1 MITKGIAVRIKTS
14 NGGDTVAVLLE
25 NYRPTYD
32 AVIVWGNS
40 YAIIARERITSVEP
54 VGDDYVI

>member
-14 NGGDTVAVLLE
+14 NGGDTVSVLLE

-32 AVIVWGNS
+32 AVIAWGNN
-40 YAIIARERITSVEP
+40 YAIIARERITFIEP
-54 VGDDYVI
+54 VGDDYII